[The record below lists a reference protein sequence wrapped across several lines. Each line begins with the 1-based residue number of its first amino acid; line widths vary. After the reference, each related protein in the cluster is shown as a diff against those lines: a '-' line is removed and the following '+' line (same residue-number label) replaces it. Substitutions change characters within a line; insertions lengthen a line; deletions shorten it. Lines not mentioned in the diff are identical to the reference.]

1 MKKSIAWCLAGLM
14 LFGLA
19 GCKKE
24 SDQKQQPAQPV
35 AEAAAPAADAAAPA
49 AADAAAPAAADAA
62 AGETAPA
69 AENVPPAMAEPAM
82 PTVPAPADVAAAP
95 ADAIKTAS
103 GLAYKKLTTNDA
115 GKPITEFDI
124 VKLHYTGWTTDGK
137 MFDTSTFN
145 PVPVNFTPANLIP
158 GMKEAMTLAKSGEKI
173 RAWIPQDLAY
183 NGRPG
188 APEGMLV
195 FEFDI
200 IDVLTPVMPPKDIPA
215 DATKLDNGL
224 AYRITNTTAG
234 AKAIGMDDLVTLEFS
249 GWTQAD
255 GKRFQSSIEIG
266 EDLVAPVNSMFPA
279 WKEILPKA
287 HEGDTI
293 EMWVPQALGINPE
306 GTDLPGTLIF
316 SVKVKKVSELPKTP
330 EDVAAAPADAAK
342 TASGIASKILQAGT
356 GTDHPA
362 ATDTVKVHYSGWTT
376 DGSMF
381 DSSVARGEPIE
392 FPLNA
397 VIPGWSEAVQL
408 MVVGEKRRVWIPE
421 ELAYKGAPGAP
432 QGMLVFDIELLEI
445 KK

>member
-19 GCKKE
+19 GCKKDE
-24 SDQKQQPAQPV
+24 SKQQPTPPAV
-35 AEAAAPAADAAAPA
+35 EAAAPAADAAAPA
-49 AADAAAPAAADAA
+49 APAADAAAPAPA
-62 AGETAPA
+62 ETAPA
-69 AENVPPAMAEPAM
+69 ADPAANNAPAVAEPPM

-95 ADAIKTAS
+95 ADATKTAS

-115 GKPITEFDI
+115 GKAIGEMDI

-145 PVPVNFTPANLIP
+145 PVPAVFTPANLIP

-215 DATKLDNGL
+215 DATKLDSGL
-224 AYRITNTTAG
+224 AYRITKTTEG
-234 AKAIGMDDLVTLEFS
+234 AKAVGKDDLVTLEFS
-249 GWTQAD
+249 GWTQSD
-255 GKRFQSSIEIG
+255 GKRFQSSVEIG
-266 EDLVAPVNSMFPA
+266 EDLSAPVNSMFPA
-279 WKEILPKA
+279 WKELLPKA
-287 HEGDTI
+287 HEGDTM
-293 EMWVPQALGINPE
+293 EMWVPQELGINPD
-306 GTDLPGTLIF
+306 GTELPGMLIF
-316 SVKVKKVSELPKTP
+316 SVTVKKVTELPKTP

-342 TASGIASKILQAGT
+342 TASGLASKVLQAGT

-376 DGSMF
+376 DGAMF

-392 FPLNA
+392 FPLNQ